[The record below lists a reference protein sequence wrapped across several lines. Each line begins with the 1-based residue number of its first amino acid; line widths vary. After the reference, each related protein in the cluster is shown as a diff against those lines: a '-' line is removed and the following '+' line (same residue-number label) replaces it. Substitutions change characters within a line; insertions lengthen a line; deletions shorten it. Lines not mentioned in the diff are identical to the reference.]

1 MERTMKSDRYK
12 KLYKVLDSRLNSEYI
27 AMNDETF
34 KVELEKELN
43 NLEIPFDTLN
53 ITITPNPCC
62 QDNKYYYRNFLT
74 LVFTDGY
81 DPDSSDPFLQNIIL
95 QSSMEAYDFK
105 IQYHSNDGILPQA
118 IPDLYNAILMSEN

>member
-1 MERTMKSDRYK
+1 MKFDKYK
-12 KLYKVLDSRLNSEYI
+12 KLYKILDSRLNSDYI
-27 AMNDETF
+27 DMNDETF
-34 KVELEKELN
+34 KVELEKELD
-43 NLEIPFDTLN
+43 NLEIPFATLD

-74 LVFTDGY
+74 IVFTDGK
-81 DPDSSDPFLQNIIL
+81 DSDSPDPFLQHIIL

-105 IQYHSNDGILPQA
+105 IQYHSNYDILPQA